1 VRKFK
6 PGDLVVSNWERDFP
20 DNLRLRGIVVSI
32 RDIPVSYDHP
42 FRNYLIS
49 VIWANYHRSDPFD
62 YYEDELMLIVGI
74 DE

>member
-6 PGDLVVSNWERDFP
+6 PGDLVMSSWEKSFP
-20 DNLRLRGIVVSI
+20 DDMRLKGVVVDT

-42 FRNYLIS
+42 FRNYLIT
-49 VIWANYHRSDPFD
+49 VIWANYHRSDSFD
-62 YYEDELMLIVGI
+62 YYEDELMLIASI